1 MNGHPSTSQG
11 TTKELDIHLFASYE
25 IGHPSI
31 QVEFAWLFLDIHRI
45 EPTDWWVSNLAGD
58 LSGVSKWVSSLVGV
72 EFVGV
77 QLGLS
82 WSACSHS
89 ARAV

>member
-1 MNGHPSTSQG
+1 MDTHQRI
-11 TTKELDIHLFASYE
+11 KELDIHLFTSYE
-25 IGHPSI
+25 TGHPSI

-58 LSGVSKWVSSLVGV
+58 LSGVSTWVSSLVGV

-77 QLGLS
+77 PLGLS
-82 WSACSHS
+82 WVCMLT
-89 ARAV
+89 